1 MDSLIKD
8 LEIYKA
14 SKEVSEK
21 EYNTYNR
28 EQKKKEI
35 EKMRENNK
43 KYIEEIKNAKV
54 EEPEKKYRL
63 ENTKELNTIC
73 NYCKKICHEKCTCF
87 KTFEKCKVYKWSGWK
102 KKTNICKECNHQ
114 KKEHNKEKKKWV
126 KYDEYPKKYT
136 TEFIESQEK
145 NLREDLE
152 KKISELEKT
161 EKKGSETN
169 VEIEKKSAAIE
180 RCNQE
185 IETSKNDI
193 DAVKEKIKESK
204 RKILKILFDLRV
216 INEKIKK
223 CTLNKNYFKSQNA
236 YIDHLKHEKK
246 SFNDDDNIKE
256 IEDNQKFNQLF
267 IESENIDVENLGKLS
282 TEKKKKKI
290 NNFVK

>member
-1 MDSLIKD
+1 M
-8 LEIYKA
+8 
-14 SKEVSEK
+14 
-21 EYNTYNR
+21 
-28 EQKKKEI
+28 
-35 EKMRENNK
+35 
-43 KYIEEIKNAKV
+43 
-54 EEPEKKYRL
+54 
-63 ENTKELNTIC
+63 
-73 NYCKKICHEKCTCF
+73 
-87 KTFEKCKVYKWSGWK
+87 
-102 KKTNICKECNHQ
+102 
-114 KKEHNKEKKKWV
+114 

-223 CTLNKNYFKSQNA
+223 CALNKNYFKSQNA

-256 IEDNQKFNQLF
+256 IEDIKKFNQLF

-282 TEKKKKKI
+282 TDQLIEKI